1 MLSQIQELFDGVK
14 AGRWILSSADHPNPV
29 SLVLGIAAIC
39 GATGIPADLI
49 ADQFRELVD

>member
-49 ADQFRELVD
+49 ADQFRDLVD

>member
-1 MLSQIQELFDGVK
+1 MPSQIKELFDDVK
-14 AGRWILSSADHPNPV
+14 TGRWILSSADHPNPI

-49 ADQFRELVD
+49 ADQFRDLVG